1 MVNKRQQSI
10 FIFRYDG
17 FNASEVYC
25 VKQWENFAWADVS
38 RLWYIVMYS
47 DVISFLTDMRKSRWI
62 PTLMNRSLGKTL
74 INTALILDWWI
85 VMQNFVYGRAP
96 NCMGCYFCISQ
107 ELHVRQDL
115 LSSVSSDP
123 DGLVPHGLSH
133 SSRDPGCPATPPPRH
148 QRDGSRPVPEGRG
161 GGGDAAGAGTFS
173 PVLVRCVS
181 RRR

>member
-1 MVNKRQQSI
+1 MSETYPNKTLHTIVEILLVIKQDTTVVNKRQQSI

-74 INTALILDWWI
+74 INTALILDW
-85 VMQNFVYGRAP
+85 
-96 NCMGCYFCISQ
+96 
-107 ELHVRQDL
+107 
-115 LSSVSSDP
+115 
-123 DGLVPHGLSH
+123 
-133 SSRDPGCPATPPPRH
+133 
-148 QRDGSRPVPEGRG
+148 
-161 GGGDAAGAGTFS
+161 
-173 PVLVRCVS
+173 
-181 RRR
+181 